1 MSTNQTTAGEV
12 MHRTNRRKFLGFL
25 GAAPRI
31 GKALGGDVKRAA
43 IGVFFV
49 PIALMA
55 QQTGDAWVN
64 IGPTP
69 AAVEAIAVGPHD
81 SGIIFIG
88 TNLGGVRR
96 SVDGGITW
104 SAVNTGLTNLDV
116 GRLAID
122 ASGPQTVYAGT
133 MGGLFK
139 TVDGGATWQNVPGGG
154 TGFFAL
160 AADPSRPG
168 VVYASVFI
176 NLSNGSI
183 MKSTDGGATWTTVFP
198 TTAAIYK
205 IIIDPVNPDVLYLP
219 TVGGGAWKSIDGG
232 QHWSVMTAL
241 TPQAIWTM
249 ALDPANSQVLYAGT
263 NQDGIWKSTDA
274 GNTWQQAGSVGP
286 FPVYS
291 LAVDSSTH
299 IVYAGTNGG
308 GVWTGLH
315 DGVTWRATTIADG
328 MVLSLAV
335 DSAGAVYAGTN
346 FAGAKV
352 SHDQGTT
359 WTALNTGTDHE
370 SKSCYGIWI
379 DPKNHQK
386 IFIGNE
392 AEWGLAKT
400 QDGGAAA
407 QSVGRVA

>member
-1 MSTNQTTAGEV
+1 MQVAFEDPLMVELRGPPSTPVSRISTWSGSPSTPPD
-12 MHRTNRRKFLGFL
+12 RKPSTPEPELGV
-25 GAAPRI
+25 ACSRPS
-31 GKALGGDVKRAA
+31 
-43 IGVFFV
+43 
-49 PIALMA
+49 MA
-55 QQTGDAWVN
+55 
-64 IGPTP
+64 
-69 AAVEAIAVGPHD
+69 
-81 SGIIFIG
+81 
-88 TNLGGVRR
+88 VRR
-96 SVDGGITW
+96 
-104 SAVNTGLTNLDV
+104 
-116 GRLAID
+116 GR
-122 ASGPQTVYAGT
+122 
-133 MGGLFK
+133 MCR
-139 TVDGGATWQNVPGGG
+139 GG
-154 TGFFAL
+154 TGFLAL

-168 VVYASVFI
+168 VVYSSVFR

-219 TVGGGAWKSIDGG
+219 TVGHGAWKSIDGG
-232 QHWSVMTAL
+232 QHWSAMTAL

-263 NQDGIWKSTDA
+263 NQDRIWKSTDA
-274 GNTWQQAGSVGP
+274 GNTLQQAGSVGP

-346 FAGAKV
+346 LAGAKV

-370 SKSCYGIWI
+370 SKSCSGIWI
-379 DPKNHQK
+379 DPKNYQK
-386 IFIGNE
+386 MFPSQNVWVDSGS
-392 AEWGLAKT
+392 GSRPKL
-400 QDGGAAA
+400 
-407 QSVGRVA
+407 